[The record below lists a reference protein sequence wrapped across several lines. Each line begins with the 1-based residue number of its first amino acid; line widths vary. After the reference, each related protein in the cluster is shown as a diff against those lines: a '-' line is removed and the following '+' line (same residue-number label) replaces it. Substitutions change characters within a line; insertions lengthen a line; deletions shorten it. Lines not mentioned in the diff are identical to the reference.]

1 MTHDKGKTLKII
13 LKTLKNLGYVVTYKV
28 LDSTKFGLA
37 QDRKRIYIVG
47 TKDKEMSLDNF
58 TEKFSNL
65 SKILEKDKETVDNE
79 FTRTL
84 LAHYKVE
91 ELYGKSIK
99 DKRGGKD
106 NIHSWDIEIKGKV
119 SIEQKELLELLLRER
134 RKKKWAE
141 EIGVDWM
148 DGMPLT
154 LEQIKT
160 FYPKENLKALLDNL
174 VEKKYLSYE
183 HPKKIVN
190 KKRME
195 DLAKEKGY
203 NIVTG
208 KLSYEFS
215 KILDPNS
222 LSPTLVATDA
232 HKLGVIDNQGI
243 RKLTVRE
250 MQRLFGFPENYDLSF
265 LDYKESVDLLGN
277 TVCIPVVKEISLRL
291 AKILNKEDYNSIR
304 KL

>member
-1 MTHDKGKTLKII
+1 M
-13 LKTLKNLGYVVTYKV
+13 
-28 LDSTKFGLA
+28 
-37 QDRKRIYIVG
+37 
-47 TKDKEMSLDNF
+47 DNF
-58 TEKFSNL
+58 IEKSSNL
-65 SKILEKDKETVDNE
+65 SKILEKDKEIVDNE

-84 LAHYKVE
+84 LSHYKIE

-106 NIHSWDIEIKGKV
+106 NIHSWDIEIKGKIN
-119 SIEQKELLELLLRER
+119 SEQKELLELLLRER

-141 EIGVDWM
+141 EIGIDWM

-160 FYPKENLKALLDNL
+160 FYPKENLKLLLDNL

-183 HPKKIVN
+183 YPKKIIN
-190 KKRME
+190 KKRVE
-195 DLAKEKGY
+195 DSTKEKGY
-203 NIVTG
+203 NIVAG

-215 KILDPNS
+215 KILNPNS
-222 LSPTLVATDA
+222 VSPTIVATDA
-232 HKLGVIDNQGI
+232 HKLGVIDNKGI

-250 MQRLFGFPENYDLSF
+250 MQRLFGFSENYDLSF

-277 TVCIPVVKEISLRL
+277 TVCIPVIKEISLRL
-291 AKILNKEDYNSIR
+291 AKILNKEDYKDTR
-304 KL
+304 K